1 MTDFFA
7 LLDEERRPWLD
18 PETLKQKFVTL
29 SATVHPDKIHSGT
42 ETAKA
47 EAAKKFATI
56 NTAHQSLSDSK
67 SRLLHLLELE
77 LGARPKDIQVI
88 PAELADLFAEIAAVC
103 QRADTVLAGKKENT
117 SPLLAVQWFERAQG
131 ELDRLDSAQNKLRPL
146 REQLDRRLKELD
158 KAWTAAG
165 GTDRRGLLPSLE
177 ELYRLFSYFNRWD
190 RQIQERRIQLTA

>member
-29 SATVHPDKIHSGT
+29 SAAMHPDKIHSAT

-47 EAAKKFATI
+47 EAAKKFATF
-56 NTAHQSLSDSK
+56 NTAHQSLSDPK

-77 LGARPKDIQVI
+77 AGARPKDIQVI
-88 PAELADLFAEIAAVC
+88 PAGLADLFAEIAAVC
-103 QRADTVLAGKKENT
+103 RQADAVLAGKNENS
-117 SPLLAVQWFERAQG
+117 SPLLAVRWFERAQG
-131 ELDRLDSAQNKLRPL
+131 ELDRLDAAQNKLRPL
-146 REQLDRRLKELD
+146 REQVDRRLKELD
-158 KAWTAAG
+158 ERWVAA
-165 GTDRRGLLPSLE
+165 DRTGRSSLLPALE